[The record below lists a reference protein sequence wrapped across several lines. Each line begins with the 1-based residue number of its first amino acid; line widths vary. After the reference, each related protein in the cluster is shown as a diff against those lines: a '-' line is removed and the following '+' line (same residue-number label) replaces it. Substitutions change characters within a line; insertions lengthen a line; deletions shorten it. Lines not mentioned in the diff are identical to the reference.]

1 MPTLTPA
8 SIPPS
13 LKARPRPCS
22 RQAHR
27 SQSDAHAHARL
38 HSSSVSESAPTP
50 LLHPLFVAHFPL
62 LFRGCLRR
70 FGTFADIYARLLGP
84 SFASLQPPQ
93 PHADTAAQ
101 EVATEETWEMYRRQ
115 RVFECS
121 NERCLVLI
129 VLAPYRGAS
138 AKLSSCS
145 SCKVA
150 PYCCKEGQAA
160 DLPYHQTACASL

>member
-1 MPTLTPA
+1 M
-8 SIPPS
+8 
-13 LKARPRPCS
+13 
-22 RQAHR
+22 
-27 SQSDAHAHARL
+27 
-38 HSSSVSESAPTP
+38 
-50 LLHPLFVAHFPL
+50 LHPLFVAHFPS
-62 LFRGCLRR
+62 LFRGCFRR
-70 FGTFADIYARLLGP
+70 FGTFADIYARLSGP

-101 EVATEETWEMYRRQ
+101 ELATEETWEMYRRQ

-150 PYCCKEGQAA
+150 RYCSKECQAA